1 MEAAQQYSQY
11 VTDLVAETTP
21 AATPSS
27 SDYRDL
33 LITDNN
39 GIRTVT
45 FNRPAK
51 YNAFN
56 LQMYKDFTQ
65 AINAASSDNAVKAAM
80 ITGAGKYYSSGN
92 DINNFTKALGP
103 DTTPQQVA
111 AESRILLRY
120 NSMHTTYMIYTLY
133 IHIIIVS
140 ALILQTLISFHILGC
155 LLCM

>member
-11 VTDLVAETTP
+11 VTELVGASAP
-21 AATPSS
+21 AAIPSNT
-27 SDYRDL
+27 DYQDL
-33 LITDNN
+33 LITDDS

-45 FNRPAK
+45 FNRPTK

-56 LQMYKDFTQ
+56 VQMYKDFTH
-65 AINAASSDNAVKAAM
+65 ALNAASSDNAVKAAM

-92 DINNFTKALGP
+92 DISNFTKALSP

-120 NSMHTTYMIYTLY
+120 NIMQHGI
-133 IHIIIVS
+133 
-140 ALILQTLISFHILGC
+140 C
-155 LLCM
+155 